1 MQESLIIIQESI
13 VKHLRRTK
21 ETNFANIIIN
31 SVTDNKKFWKTV
43 KPLSSDKISNK

>member
-13 VKHLRRTK
+13 VKLLRRTK

-31 SVTDNKKFWKTV
+31 SVKDNKKFWKTV
-43 KPLSSDKISNK
+43 KPLFSDKISNK